1 MNDDQ
6 LLRYSRHIT
15 LPEVDIEG
23 QEKLLAA
30 RVLVV
35 GLGGLGSPIALYL
48 AAAGVGHLL
57 LADGDDV
64 DVTNLQR
71 QVVHTTA
78 RVGMRKVDSAAL
90 ALRAINP
97 DIDIE
102 CIPQRL
108 DDDALQALVARVDLV
123 VEGTDN
129 LAVRYAINRACIA
142 ARVPWV
148 SGAAVRFEGQVTAFD
163 PRLPE
168 SPCYGCLYPN
178 ARDDTAQTCSENG
191 VISPLVGV
199 IGTMQALEAIKMLTG
214 VGHPVVGQLL
224 LFDAKDASWMKFR
237 LPRNPACAACG
248 TPTAG

>member
-15 LPEVDIEG
+15 LPELDIEG

-30 RVLVV
+30 RVLII

-48 AAAGVGHLL
+48 AAAGIGHLV
-57 LADGDDV
+57 LADGDTV

-71 QVVHTTA
+71 QVVHGTDS
-78 RVGMRKVDSAAL
+78 VGMPKTESAART
-90 ALRAINP
+90 LRAINP
-97 DIDIE
+97 DVGIE
-102 CIPQRL
+102 CITQRL
-108 DDDALQALVARVDLV
+108 DDASLATLVQRVDLV

-129 LAVRYAINRACIA
+129 LAVRYAINRACLA

-163 PRLPE
+163 PRAPE
-168 SPCYGCLYPN
+168 SPCYACLYPN

-199 IGTMQALEAIKMLTG
+199 IGTMQALEVIKMLTG
-214 VGHPVVGQLL
+214 VGRSLVGQLL
-224 LFDAKDASWMKFR
+224 LFDAKDASWMKLK
-237 LPRNPACAACG
+237 LPRNPKCSACG
-248 TPTAG
+248 VG

>member
-15 LPEVDIEG
+15 LPELDIEG

-30 RVLVV
+30 RVLII

-48 AAAGVGHLL
+48 AAAGVGRLL
-57 LADGDDV
+57 LADGDTV

-71 QVVHTTA
+71 QVVHSTDT
-78 RVGMRKVDSAAL
+78 VGMPKTESAARTL
-90 ALRAINP
+90 HAINP
-97 DIDIE
+97 DVDIE
-102 CIPQRL
+102 CITQRL
-108 DDDALQALVARVDLV
+108 DDASLSTLVQRVDLV

-142 ARVPWV
+142 SRVPWV

-163 PRLPE
+163 PRSAE
-168 SPCYGCLYPN
+168 SPCYGCLYSN
-178 ARDDTAQTCSENG
+178 ARDDNAQTCSENG

-199 IGTMQALEAIKMLTG
+199 IGTMQALEVIKMLTG
-214 VGHPVVGQLL
+214 VGHSLVGQLL
-224 LFDAKDASWMKFR
+224 LFDAKDASWMKLR
-237 LPRNPACAACG
+237 LPRNPKCASCG
-248 TPTAG
+248 VPAG